1 MLRFFILF
9 KKNGNAI
16 AEKTQTA
23 TNGCSGFSAGT
34 ECNGGKPWER
44 NMPAT
49 VKMGLSPIIPRRFL
63 CALSVPSPKPPS
75 FKFFATLPCPPKF
88 SRLGAR
94 QSTNKPPL
102 HNSSNPKGA
111 EFLRLARLCRNTK
124 HLEPL
129 MSLLIVKGL
138 IEDES
143 SVGEFDWSCF
153 YVGAP
158 DVALSAFRRIEK
170 PSVVLQNLMVR
181 CLCNCGLYEDVMFLY
196 LSCRASG
203 LPSDDFTFPFVIK
216 ACSALNAL
224 RIGKEV
230 HCVVLRT
237 GFEKNLVIQTA
248 LVDFYAKSGCMGT
261 ARTLIDRIPQPDMVC
276 WNALIAGY
284 SSNGLDEEA
293 FVVFRQIL
301 VMGLKPNVS
310 TFASI
315 IPVCARLG
323 CLDIGKC
330 LHGFAA
336 KSGYFSND
344 FLVPALISMY
354 AGDVNLSTARS
365 LFDSLLE
372 KNVTVWNAMISAYT
386 QRQNTFEAFEMFQ
399 QMIRAGLQP
408 NLVTFV
414 SIIPSCENSN
424 SLWVGESLHA
434 CVIKHGSEAQ
444 LPVLTALVSMY
455 SKLGDVNSA
464 IFLFYQM
471 PNRNLL
477 LWNSMISGHVLNG
490 QWDASLATFR
500 EMQFAG
506 CNPDAVSIVNILS
519 ACSKLEAVFLGK
531 SAHAVSV
538 RKGIDSN
545 LNVTNALLAF
555 YSDCHQL
562 SSSFQL
568 FNAMAGRNAVSWN
581 TLISGC
587 VNIGDVEKAAVIFH
601 LMQKE
606 GPELDLVTLISIL
619 PIFNENK
626 NLVQGRAL
634 HGFAMKTG
642 FDSDVSL
649 VNALISMYCYCG
661 DLEGGRSLFEI
672 MPQRSVV
679 SWNALITGFRYH
691 NLRHE
696 ALILFN
702 RMIKEDQRPNYV
714 TLLNLLPL
722 CCNQLQGKSI
732 HAFIVRTGVAKEIPL
747 VSSLIFMYARFE
759 NLNSCLLLFHMGKR
773 GDISLWNAVMSVHVQ
788 SKNAKK
794 AVAFFC
800 DLLQLG
806 LQPDKIT
813 ALSLISA
820 CVQLNSINLTHSV
833 LSYLIRKG
841 FDKYMAVCN
850 ALIDLYS
857 RGGHI
862 LNAKKLFDGLVEK
875 DAISFSVMINGYG
888 LHGDAEAALDLLS
901 QMELS
906 GMRPGDVI
914 YLNILSACS
923 HSGLVEKGRT
933 VFNSMVEQGISP
945 KIEHYACMVDLLGRI
960 GHLNEA
966 YDIVKGLACKP
977 SVSMLQSLLGGCRI
991 HGNVELGERIGEML
1005 FEMDPKNSRSY
1016 VMLYNIYAAA
1026 GRWTDAN
1033 KVRSD
1038 MERRQLI
1045 KLPGFSLLVENELQ
1059 DEALS

>member
-1 MLRFFILF
+1 
-9 KKNGNAI
+9 
-16 AEKTQTA
+16 
-23 TNGCSGFSAGT
+23 
-34 ECNGGKPWER
+34 
-44 NMPAT
+44 MPAT
-49 VKMGLSPIIPRRFL
+49 VNMVLSPIIPRRFL
-63 CALSVPSPKPPS
+63 CALSLPSPTPPS
-75 FKFFATLPCPPKF
+75 FRFFFRSFATLLCPPKF
-88 SRLGAR
+88 SPLGAR
-94 QSTNKPPL
+94 QFMNTPPL
-102 HNSSNPKGA
+102 RSSSNPRGA
-111 EFLRLARLCRNTK
+111 EFLRLARLCRSIK
-124 HLEPL
+124 QLEPL

-138 IEDES
+138 IEDKS
-143 SVGEFDWSCF
+143 SIGEFVWSCF
-153 YVGAP
+153 YLGAP
-158 DVALSAFRRIEK
+158 DIAVSAFRRIKK

-181 CLCNCGLYEDVMFLY
+181 CLCNCGLYEDVIFLY

-203 LPSDDFTFPFVIK
+203 LPSDYFTFPFVIK

-237 GFEKNLVIQTA
+237 GFEKNLVVQTT

-261 ARTLIDRIPQPDMVC
+261 ARTLIDRIPHPDIVC

-284 SSNGLDEEA
+284 SSNGLDEDA
-293 FVVFRQIL
+293 FEVFRQIFE
-301 VMGLKPNVS
+301 MGLKPNVS

-354 AGDVNLSTARS
+354 AGDVNLSSARS

-386 QRQNTFEAFEMFQ
+386 HRQNTFESFKVFQ
-399 QMIRAGLQP
+399 QMILAGLQP

-414 SIIPSCENSN
+414 SLIPSCENAN
-424 SLWVGESLHA
+424 SLCVGESLHA
-434 CVIKHGSEAQ
+434 CVIKHGSEDQ
-444 LPVLTALVSMY
+444 LPVLTSLVSMY

-471 PNRNLL
+471 PQKNLL
-477 LWNSMISGHVLNG
+477 LWNSMVSGHVHNG
-490 QWDASLATFR
+490 QWDASLVTFR

-506 CNPDAVSIVNILS
+506 CNPDAVSIVSILS
-519 ACSKLEAVFLGK
+519 ACSKLEAVLLGQ

-538 RKGIDSN
+538 RRGIDSN

-568 FNAMAGRNAVSWN
+568 FNSMAGRNAVSWN

-587 VNIGDVEKAAVIFH
+587 VNNGDVEKAAILFH
-601 LMQKE
+601 RMQKE
-606 GPELDLVTLISIL
+606 GTELDLVTLISIL
-619 PIFNENK
+619 PIFSGSK
-626 NLVQGRAL
+626 NLGQGRAL
-634 HGFAMKTG
+634 HGFSMKTG
-642 FDSDVSL
+642 FDSDISL

-661 DLEGGRSLFEI
+661 DLEAGRLLFEI

-679 SWNALITGFRYH
+679 SWNALITGFRRYH
-691 NLRHE
+691 NLQHE

-702 RMIKEDQRPNYV
+702 RMIKEDQRPNSV

-732 HAFIVRTGVAKEIPL
+732 HAFAVRTGFAKETPL
-747 VSSLIFMYARFE
+747 VSSLIFMYDRFE
-759 NLNSCLLLFHMGKR
+759 NLNSCLLLFQMGNR
-773 GDISLWNAVMSVHVQ
+773 GDISLWNAIMSVHVQ

-813 ALSLISA
+813 VLSLISS

-841 FDKYMAVCN
+841 FNKYMVICN
-850 ALIDLYS
+850 ALIDLYA

-901 QMELS
+901 QMEVL

-914 YLNILSACS
+914 YLTVLSACS
-923 HSGLVEKGRT
+923 HSALVEKGRA

-945 KIEHYACMVDLLGRI
+945 KMEHYACMVDLLGRI

-1005 FEMDPKNSRSY
+1005 FEIDPENSRSY

-1026 GRWTDAN
+1026 GRWTDAD
-1033 KVRSD
+1033 KLRSD
-1038 MERRQLI
+1038 MERRQLRKI
-1045 KLPGFSLLVENELQ
+1045 PGFSLLVENELQ